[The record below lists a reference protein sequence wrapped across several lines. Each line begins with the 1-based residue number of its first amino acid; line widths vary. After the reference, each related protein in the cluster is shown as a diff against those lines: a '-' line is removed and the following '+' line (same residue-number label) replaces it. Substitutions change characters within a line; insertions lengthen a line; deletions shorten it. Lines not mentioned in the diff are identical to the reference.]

1 MNLPWIRCWVG
12 ICGLFAVDRGFVSIG
27 HWHVF
32 CHQPARIL
40 IEIGNFSWSRS
51 AKSNL
56 QKSNLHW
63 IITCWTFDHQCSSKL
78 IPIIGWWVCLTIVYP
93 QILMV
98 YHIPSSLLTI
108 TGVYGIP
115 YFYILFDTPK
125 SIRSFKLIHWLSSLV
140 IKSHQKNTWIKSLWS
155 MVKSH
160 LD

>member
-1 MNLPWIRCWVG
+1 MNLLWIRCWVG
-12 ICGLFAVDRGFVSIG
+12 ICGLFAVSSFVSIG
-27 HWHVF
+27 HWHFF
-32 CHQPARIL
+32 CHQPARIP

-78 IPIIGWWVCLTIVYP
+78 IPIIGWWFCLTIVYP
-93 QILMV
+93 KFWWFIISLVLYLLQLGYMV
-98 YHIPSSLLTI
+98 YHI
-108 TGVYGIP
+108 
-115 YFYILFDTPK
+115 YIFLDTPK
-125 SIRSFKLIHWLSSLV
+125 SIRSFKWIHWLSSLV
-140 IKSHQKNTWIKSLWS
+140 IKSHQKNTLIKSLWS